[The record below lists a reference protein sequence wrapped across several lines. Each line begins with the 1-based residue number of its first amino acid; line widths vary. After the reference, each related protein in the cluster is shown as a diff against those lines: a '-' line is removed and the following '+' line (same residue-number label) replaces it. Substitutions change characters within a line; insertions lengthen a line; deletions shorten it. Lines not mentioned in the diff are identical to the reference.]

1 MAFDFPSSPSVG
13 SQFVAPTGKLYL
25 YDNNSSWTLKG
36 DTQASN
42 PFSNTFK
49 YRTIYT
55 RGYTS
60 AGYKNGTPW
69 RNVNKTQHTT
79 DVTTNLGDMLD
90 YSASYIGGGFSDY
103 YHYVYGMSGAV
114 MGSSTHTSSVNMAT
128 DSGRTHNANW
138 NTKTTRGDCEALMNS
153 NLTVGY
159 IVAGGTINT
168 DKHNYVTEIMM
179 TAGSAP
185 SNPLTAGGA
194 GNGVA
199 SMFGEFRGWIGIS
212 TSGAY
217 LDWATETWASGSWST
232 DADGQPKGLSSKHG
246 FGYVAQGSYGGSA
259 TYRKFNDFNGGS
271 SVANISRPEPCGEE
285 NHQVGQNW
293 GYSIGSYNGNIGQTN
308 NTQKINYLTDTST
321 AMGSDTQ
328 PKGHDGMSSGCC
340 GTASA
345 FLLGGA

>member
-42 PFSNTFK
+42 PFTNTFK

-55 RGYTS
+55 RGYVS
-60 AGYKNGTPW
+60 AGYKGGTPW

-90 YSASYIGGGFSDY
+90 YNASYIGGGFSDY
-103 YHYVYGMSGAV
+103 YHYVYGMSGQV
-114 MGSSTHTSSVNMAT
+114 GGSSTHTSSVNMAT
-128 DSGRTHNANW
+128 DSGRTHNADW

-159 IVAGGTINT
+159 IVAGGTTNT

-185 SNPLTAGGA
+185 ANPTTSGGTAG
-194 GNGVA
+194 GVA
-199 SMFGEFRGWIGIS
+199 SMYGEFRGWLGIN

-217 LDWATETWASGSWST
+217 LDWATETWATATWTT

-246 FGYVAQGSYGGSA
+246 FGYVAQGSYNGSA

-271 SVANISRPEPCGEE
+271 SVATISRPDTCGEE
-285 NHQVGQNW
+285 NHQVGQNH
-293 GYSIGSYNGNIGQTN
+293 GYSLGSYNGNQTN

-345 FLLGGA
+345 MLLGGA